1 MPHTIKTSKVFVVT
15 TTNRTKWVDYIPVR
29 QVVPG
34 ADKTNRYDQ
43 DGALPVTILGSVT
56 GLREWVDYTPVVEV
70 GASTNQ
76 WRAESDGYIPI
87 IGV

>member
-1 MPHTIKTSKVFVVT
+1 MPHTIKTSKVFVVSAT
-15 TTNRTKWVDYIPVR
+15 GRTKWVDYIPVR

-34 ADKTNRYDQ
+34 TDKTNRYDQ

-70 GASTNQ
+70 ASSTNQ
-76 WRAESDGYIPI
+76 WRCEADGYIPI